1 MTLRFGI
8 IHPRNFVNFTKCILC
23 AMRDDSQGNYRIL
36 KPEFR
41 RARNLGDYE
50 GKPRITRIRADK
62 YIRGDWPIR
71 AYPRNCAGVAGAVE
85 WQSRGQGQFS
95 RELRLASLAQTAM
108 PRTANA
114 TYFSPTSGQSSPLT
128 ALATAEQSPATATS
142 QLLPADDDR
151 P

>member
-71 AYPRNCAGVAGAVE
+71 AYPRNPRLTFVSFVVCFGGRMLPSGPELIGNPPMAGH
-85 WQSRGQGQFS
+85 
-95 RELRLASLAQTAM
+95 
-108 PRTANA
+108 
-114 TYFSPTSGQSSPLT
+114 YSSCLK
-128 ALATAEQSPATATS
+128 
-142 QLLPADDDR
+142 
-151 P
+151 